1 MEPVRTDMTPQ
12 ELRKFGLVTAGML
25 VLFFDILIPL
35 LWGIALPTWP
45 LIAASV
51 LILAALLLPRAL
63 GPVYI
68 VWMKFANVLGWINT
82 RIILGVIFYLIF
94 VPVGLIV
101 RAVSDPMRR
110 KSDTQ
115 ANSYRE
121 ESRQPKIDNMER
133 PY

>member
-12 ELRKFGLVTAGML
+12 ELRKFGLVTAAML
-25 VLFFDILIPL
+25 VLFFDILIPWI
-35 LWGIALPTWP
+35 WGIALPVWP

-51 LILAALLLPRAL
+51 LILMALLAPKTL

-68 VWMKFANVLGWINT
+68 VWMKFANVLGWVNT
-82 RIILGVIFYLIF
+82 RIILGVIFYVIF
-94 VPVGLIV
+94 MPVGLIV
-101 RAVSDPMRR
+101 RTVSDPMRR
-110 KSDTQ
+110 KSNDD

-121 ESRQPKIDNMER
+121 ESRQPKVENMER